1 VDNIQKILHEI
12 AGRTNSSSPKA
23 EPRRTTA
30 VHLIENGVQLE
41 FVNGRKQNVS
51 VVYQGT
57 HYRFVSV
64 VLRRGGVE
72 QIGREK
78 ILPLSWLRNREI
90 NLVAFTL
97 DKRGRLIGSIE
108 QPYKTADPAEVFYYL
123 ENLAWECDQLEY
135 LLRGI
140 GDMD

>member
-1 VDNIQKILHEI
+1 VDKIHRILYEI
-12 AGRTNSSSPKA
+12 AARTNSGSPMDGS
-23 EPRRTTA
+23 RRTIA
-30 VHLIENGVQLE
+30 IHLIENGIQLE
-41 FVNGRKQNVS
+41 FVNGRKQHVR
-51 VVYQGT
+51 VVYQDT
-57 HYRFVSV
+57 HYRLISV
-64 VLRRGGVE
+64 VLRRGWVE

-78 ILPLSWLRNREI
+78 ILPLLWLRNREI